1 MAFREKVKDR
11 GYRGEDSDDDTKER
25 LSRSRSRSRSPPT
38 SFHRHHLLKSNLS
51 SYAYGHRLK
60 TFRTFDDIFYEL
72 LVKIRK
78 ENLNPT
84 DYNFTKQYIYNRY
97 ITIAKAEAS
106 AIVSILL
113 DMKNGGS
120 DAKSYRSNPKEF
132 LDSLVTQWLAS
143 NNQSDFVHIKL
154 NPADALQLKS
164 DILIILN
171 QEIKNQ
177 ELHDIASGFASIE
190 TTQTRKKKL
199 DDLITNLTNL

>member
-51 SYAYGHRLK
+51 SYAYGNRLK

-97 ITIAKAEAS
+97 IDIAKAEAS
-106 AIVSILL
+106 AIV
-113 DMKNGGS
+113 K
-120 DAKSYRSNPKEF
+120 
-132 LDSLVTQWLAS
+132 
-143 NNQSDFVHIKL
+143 HI
-154 NPADALQLKS
+154 
-164 DILIILN
+164 IRH
-171 QEIKNQ
+171 E
-177 ELHDIASGFASIE
+177 ERRF
-190 TTQTRKKKL
+190 RCKKL
-199 DDLITNLTNL
+199 PFKSQGIFRQFSNTMVS